1 MKNFILLVLFGL
13 LKVASYSQ
21 KKNDPVILKING
33 DEVRKSEFFYLLKKN
48 YKENELTEENINEYL
63 SLFINFK
70 LKVKE
75 AKALGL
81 DTLKSFKEEIKS
93 YRKQLAMP
101 YFSCKETEERLLKE
115 AYERLRYRLR
125 VSHILIKLPDNPQ
138 PKDTLEAF
146 KKINEVYNKLKE
158 GISFEKLVS
167 EYSDDEITKQK
178 GGDIGY
184 ITAFSTVYTFEN
196 VAYSLNVGEISK
208 PFRTKF
214 GYHIIKLNEKHQN
227 LGDVKVA
234 HIIVL
239 EPKDA
244 SEEESEKAKSKI
256 YEAYYELLNGKEFK
270 DVALKF
276 SDDKVSAK
284 RGGDLPWFG
293 VGRMVPEFENVAYS
307 LKKGEISQPF
317 KTNFGWHIL
326 KKIDERPIGDFNT
339 EKNNL
344 MSKLTKDERYILVKK
359 NFIKKAKN
367 NYNYKFYKS
376 NFDKLLLSVDT
387 NIFHNTSNVDLNM
400 PLFSLNKTKFYVND
414 FIEFLR
420 NSKFKIK
427 TTDVN
432 KEYFNEFIKQIYSEW
447 EETKILE
454 FEDANLESKYPEF
467 ANIMREYY
475 EGILLF
481 NVTDKMVWSKAIQ
494 DTTGLKEFFE
504 NNRHNYMWGVRY
516 DIGIVS
522 YENDECKRELIEKWE
537 KINNLKL
544 LDTLISQINKNSIC
558 LTLKDKRIVSKEDFP
573 ELKEIFEKDVLNENY
588 VIIESKKTIF
598 FIGEKHLPRYKELNE
613 VKGLVTADYQAYLE
627 KKWLEELKKKY
638 KVVVFKD
645 KLQNK

>member
-1 MKNFILLVLFGL
+1 
-13 LKVASYSQ
+13 
-21 KKNDPVILKING
+21 
-33 DEVRKSEFFYLLKKN
+33 
-48 YKENELTEENINEYL
+48 
-63 SLFINFK
+63 
-70 LKVKE
+70 
-75 AKALGL
+75 
-81 DTLKSFKEEIKS
+81 
-93 YRKQLAMP
+93 
-101 YFSCKETEERLLKE
+101 
-115 AYERLRYRLR
+115 
-125 VSHILIKLPDNPQ
+125 
-138 PKDTLEAF
+138 
-146 KKINEVYNKLKE
+146 
-158 GISFEKLVS
+158 
-167 EYSDDEITKQK
+167 
-178 GGDIGY
+178 
-184 ITAFSTVYTFEN
+184 
-196 VAYSLNVGEISK
+196 
-208 PFRTKF
+208 
-214 GYHIIKLNEKHQN
+214 
-227 LGDVKVA
+227 
-234 HIIVL
+234 
-239 EPKDA
+239 
-244 SEEESEKAKSKI
+244 
-256 YEAYYELLNGKEFK
+256 
-270 DVALKF
+270 
-276 SDDKVSAK
+276 
-284 RGGDLPWFG
+284 
-293 VGRMVPEFENVAYS
+293 MVPEFENVAYS